1 MNILS
6 TMLSTFGRG
15 VRGFVL
21 MKWQPIPFFGL
32 ALTSMLL
39 YWVYL
44 AIARAW

>member
-1 MNILS
+1 MS
-6 TMLSTFGRG
+6 TLKVTLNGLGRL

-21 MKWQPIPFFGL
+21 MKWEPIPYFGL

-44 AIARAW
+44 AIERAW

>member
-1 MNILS
+1 MKVLS
-6 TMLSTFGRG
+6 TVLNAIGRG

-21 MKWQPIPFFGL
+21 MKWEPIPYFGL

>member
-1 MNILS
+1 MS
-6 TMLSTFGRG
+6 TLTVVRSLGRF